1 MSTDE
6 YPLYVDEKY
15 IAAAASLA
23 VRNHSP
29 SGHAWGYLGSGPSQT
44 ALSLLLA
51 IEVPAA
57 AALQLHHA
65 LKEDLVA
72 PLPWPGQ
79 VRVTYLATAP
89 GWTAAQGEGPPS
101 LYVASR
107 VIREWY
113 QAQRGRAGKIAPR
126 FAVLLAPQAEDGRP
140 RQLFLPG
147 ADEADVRRRLQQQGL
162 LAQLQEIRPA

>member
-1 MSTDE
+1 MTQDQ
-6 YPLYVDEKY
+6 YRLYVDEKY
-15 IAAAASLA
+15 ISPAASLA

-29 SGHAWGYLGSGPSQT
+29 TGHAWGYLGSGPSQT

-57 AALQLHHA
+57 EALQLHHA

-89 GWTAAQGEGPPS
+89 GWMVVQAEGPPS

-113 QAQRGRAGKIAPR
+113 QAHRGQAAEITPRYAVVLAPR
-126 FAVLLAPQAEDGRP
+126 EKDGLPMQVFLSAP
-140 RQLFLPG
+140 
-147 ADEADVRRRLQQQGL
+147 DEADVRRRLQQHGL
-162 LAQLQEIRPA
+162 LEHLQEIRPA

>member
-1 MSTDE
+1 MTQDQ

-15 IAAAASLA
+15 IAPATSLA

-72 PLPWPGQ
+72 QLPWPGQ
-79 VRVTYLATAP
+79 VHVTYLETAP
-89 GWTAAQGEGPPS
+89 GWTAVQGQGSPS
-101 LYVASR
+101 LHVASR

-113 QAQRGRAGKIAPR
+113 QAHQDQAAEITPRYAVVLAPR
-126 FAVLLAPQAEDGRP
+126 EKDGLPMQVFLSAP
-140 RQLFLPG
+140 
-147 ADEADVRRRLQQQGL
+147 DEADVRRRLQQQGL
-162 LAQLQEIRPA
+162 LEHLQEIRPV